1 MAEKDYKL
9 YIRVSKDFYEKFEKW
24 AVRLRMTRSQFGNV
38 CVMAGLGQMIRAV
51 APEEAIS
58 PAMWAKILETV
69 SVEQEKLDLL
79 GLEAINEQE
88 NEISK
93 G

>member
-9 YIRVSKDFYEKFEKW
+9 YIRVSKEFYEKFESW

-38 CVMAGLGQMIRAV
+38 CVMAGLGQIVRAV

-58 PAMWAKILETV
+58 PAMWAKILQTV
-69 SVEQEKLDLL
+69 QDEGEKL
-79 GLEAINEQE
+79 
-88 NEISK
+88 EISALEGK
-93 G
+93 DA